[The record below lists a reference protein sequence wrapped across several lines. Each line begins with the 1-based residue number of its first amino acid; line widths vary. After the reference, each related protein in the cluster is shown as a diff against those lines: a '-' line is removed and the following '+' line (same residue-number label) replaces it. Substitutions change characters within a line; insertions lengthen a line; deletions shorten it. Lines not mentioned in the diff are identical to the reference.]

1 MQGDGGK
8 VIAVADCG
16 GHGAQVK
23 DYTIPPLRHVVT
35 NAVAH
40 MVAIT
45 VPTSLNRM
53 LPPAVTKVHFSH
65 ASGCAAAR
73 TNDQYFDARSRSR
86 GR

>member
-1 MQGDGGK
+1 MQGDGR
-8 VIAVADCG
+8 VRAVADFG

-53 LPPAVTKVHFSH
+53 LPPAVTKVHLPH
-65 ASGCAAAR
+65 TSGCAAAR
-73 TNDQYFDARSRSR
+73 MIQCFDARSRSR